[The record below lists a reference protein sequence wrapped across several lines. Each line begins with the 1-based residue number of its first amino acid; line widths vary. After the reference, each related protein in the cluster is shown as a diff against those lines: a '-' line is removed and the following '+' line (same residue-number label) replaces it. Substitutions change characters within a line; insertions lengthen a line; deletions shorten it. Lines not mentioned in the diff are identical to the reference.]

1 MIYEHCKPC
10 VLNML
15 IFFDAQNL
23 NAQVFH
29 HPIEAFVVYLSLK
42 FMIELKNKVH
52 IKGQGQCFRTIP
64 QFYCRATEF
73 YADF

>member
-1 MIYEHCKPC
+1 M
-10 VLNML
+10 NML
-15 IFFDAQNL
+15 IFFDAQHL

-42 FMIELKNKVH
+42 FMIELKNKVN

-64 QFYCRATEF
+64 LFYCRATAF

>member
-1 MIYEHCKPC
+1 MNT
-10 VLNML
+10 VSLL

-52 IKGQGQCFRTIP
+52 IKGQGQCFQDHTTILL
-64 QFYCRATEF
+64 QGAEF

>member
-1 MIYEHCKPC
+1 MNT
-10 VLNML
+10 VNLL

-42 FMIELKNKVH
+42 FMIELKNKGH
-52 IKGQGQCFRTIP
+52 IKGQGQCF
-64 QFYCRATEF
+64 
-73 YADF
+73 

>member
-1 MIYEHCKPC
+1 MNI
-10 VLNML
+10 LNML
-15 IFFDAQNL
+15 IFFDAKNL

-42 FMIELKNKVH
+42 FMIELKKVN

-73 YADF
+73 YVDF

>member
-1 MIYEHCKPC
+1 
-10 VLNML
+10 ML

-29 HPIEAFVVYLSLK
+29 HPKEAFVVYLSLK

-52 IKGQGQCFRTIP
+52 IKGQVNALGPYHNFTVGLQSFMLV
-64 QFYCRATEF
+64 FKN
-73 YADF
+73 